1 MKKSIVTAIV
11 CSMMLIMFPMTSMAS
26 GTIVNEVKNV
36 EGQVTPRWSYIVDTW
51 TDLGVSGDT
60 ATVNCW
66 VKGNVSTATKAKAIV
81 ELQVKNSA
89 TNWIPV
95 AIWTDTQ
102 DDFMAYVYESKEINP
117 DNTYRVK
124 ATYTVWEGT
133 RSETTT
139 VYTD

>member
-133 RSETTT
+133 QSETTT